1 MLEFLNILLIAGGI
15 IMRIRKPRSKVK
27 RAYYQCE
34 VCGRQ
39 IDSYDYY
46 AYGKCKWCR

>member
-1 MLEFLNILLIAGGI
+1 
-15 IMRIRKPRSKVK
+15 MRIKRPRKNVK
-27 RAYYQCE
+27 CAYYQCS

-46 AYGKCKWCR
+46 AYGKCEYCR